1 MGTSPLSCI
10 NPVQA
15 NIQLVRSNS
24 SQLDVDIVPT
34 FAAGTL
40 LVSNRSQRGRND
52 TAELYLEPEASAPES
67 TGVPE
72 PEPEIASDPNSP
84 TEVPPTL
91 SLPPASSFSRAI
103 RRSENTWPIP
113 LAVLNLYEL
122 AYMGEKYGVWGK
134 KQYAA
139 DWWRSLNWEEVV
151 RRNAKAQ

>member
-1 MGTSPLSCI
+1 
-10 NPVQA
+10 
-15 NIQLVRSNS
+15 
-24 SQLDVDIVPT
+24 VPT

-40 LVSNRSQRGRND
+40 LVSNRAQRGRND
-52 TAELYLEPEASAPES
+52 ASELYLEPRTAS
-67 TGVPE
+67 TGDAAVPE

-91 SLPPASSFSRAI
+91 SPPPRSRFALAPASRTES
-103 RRSENTWPIP
+103 TWPVP

-139 DWWRSLNWEEVV
+139 DWWKSLNWEEVV
-151 RRNAKAQ
+151 RKNARQS